1 MVVIVD
7 ILANSVW
14 VGYLF
19 YAFKASF
26 NYYQKLLVSHHIY
39 YIKLNLAYTFM
50 FIESLYTIIH
60 SSSHQIDYIM
70 ATYIINNPVIFTL
83 IYNHY
88 IDILYIQPFNYQ
100 FNKTLMKI
108 LINYLT

>member
-39 YIKLNLAYTFM
+39 YIKLNLAYLFM
-50 FIESLYTIIH
+50 VNKNLYAIIH
-60 SSSHQIDYIM
+60 SS
-70 ATYIINNPVIFTL
+70 
-83 IYNHY
+83 
-88 IDILYIQPFNYQ
+88 
-100 FNKTLMKI
+100 
-108 LINYLT
+108 

>member
-26 NYYQKLLVSHHIY
+26 NYYQKLWVSHHIY
-39 YIKLNLAYTFM
+39 YNKLNLAY
-50 FIESLYTIIH
+50 LYKSIKNSYVIIH
-60 SSSHQIDYIM
+60 SS
-70 ATYIINNPVIFTL
+70 
-83 IYNHY
+83 
-88 IDILYIQPFNYQ
+88 
-100 FNKTLMKI
+100 
-108 LINYLT
+108 